1 MSDLNIGLVDVDNH
15 NFPNLAL
22 MKLSA
27 YHKMNGDNVEWALGL
42 KRYDKVYMSKVFT
55 FTADDLIA
63 YQTDELICGGTG
75 YNLTSKLPTE
85 VEHCYPDYS
94 LYGITDTAYGYLSR
108 GCPRGCSFCIVKDK
122 EGGISHKVADLRE
135 WWNGQKNIVLL
146 DPNITACS
154 EWENLLGQLAE
165 SNARVDFTQGL
176 DIRLMTDAKAE
187 AINKV
192 NYKMLH
198 FAWDDPNDTITPKK
212 LKQYA
217 NSWKGDFRN
226 RRVYVLTNFNSTHE
240 QDLYRIEKL
249 REMNY
254 DPYVMIYEKWNAP
267 KITRRL
273 QRYVNNKFIFR
284 SCSNFSEYRG

>member
-27 YHKMNGDNVEWALGL
+27 YHKMNGDNVEWALGI

-55 FTADDLIA
+55 FTADDLTA

-75 YNLTSKLPTE
+75 YNLTSKLPNE

-122 EGGISHKVADLRE
+122 EGGITHKVSDLRE

-165 SNARVDFTQGL
+165 SKARVDFTQGL

-198 FAWDDPNDTITPKK
+198 FAWDDPNDTVTPKM

-267 KITRRL
+267 KITRQL